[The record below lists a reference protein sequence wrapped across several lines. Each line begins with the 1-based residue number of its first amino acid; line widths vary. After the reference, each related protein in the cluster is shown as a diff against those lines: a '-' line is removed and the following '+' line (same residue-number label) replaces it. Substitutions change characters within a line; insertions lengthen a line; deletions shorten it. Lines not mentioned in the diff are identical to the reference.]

1 MQRLFPSRFGWAA
14 STRRANVQCCG
25 EGDYRSRGYQA
36 NQTAA
41 ECGSEIFRGYP
52 TIIYRCHLSRCSGK
66 SSPYP
71 AEFPKMPGHTI
82 RLNSQWLPQNAP
94 RHPPPDSYFRLPASP
109 TPEIFLHKQPFIIQR
124 HFHAPTGV
132 TEQTTVRLRLDLVAA
147 TASVA
152 LNGHP
157 LAADPPAQTP
167 LLQAPATWS
176 FPLTSLLQPFNSL
189 VVTLTADAS
198 ANPQQLPTLVAAGL
212 VIDEPNSGV

>member
-41 ECGSEIFRGYP
+41 ECGSEIFRGCL
-52 TIIYRCHLSRCSGK
+52 TIIYTCLLSRCSRK
-66 SSPYP
+66 SFPYP

-94 RHPPPDSYFRLPASP
+94 RHPPPASYFRLPAAPDS
-109 TPEIFLHKQPFIIQR
+109 EIFPHKLPFVIQR

-132 TEQTTVRLRLDLVAA
+132 TEQTSVRLRLDLVAA

-152 LNGHP
+152 LNGQP
-157 LAADPPAQTP
+157 LAADPPNQTQP
-167 LLQAPATWS
+167 LPAPAVWW
-176 FPLTSLLQPFNSL
+176 FPLTSLLQPFNTL

-198 ANPQQLPTLVAAGL
+198 ANPQQLPTLLAAGL
-212 VIDEPNSGV
+212 VIDEALSGG